1 MSEFESVCIVPF
13 PLGRVASFFA
23 EPTNL
28 EKLTPGW
35 MHFRVVEAPD
45 EIEAGS
51 VVRYRTGPLGLSM
64 TWVAGIAVWEPPLR
78 FADVQLHGPYRH
90 WEHTHSFAEVD
101 GGTEIRDRIRYRLRG
116 GPLASVADRL
126 GHRAMLSRLF
136 DYRTRRLTEL
146 LADG

>member
-1 MSEFESVCIVPF
+1 MASYVTTVESSLPPAAAF
-13 PLGRVASFFA
+13 AYMADFANARVWDPS
-23 EPTNL
+23 
-28 EKLTPGW
+28 
-35 MHFRVVEAPD
+35 V
-45 EIEAGS
+45 IEAQRVGDAP
-51 VVRYRTGPLGLSM
+51 VGPGTEFDL
-64 TWVAGIAVWEPPLR
+64 VARFGGRDVPLRPPLR